1 MSKKKNSVFN
11 FDLRNFDNYINYEK
25 RKKELFKDYQRG
37 YIQQIE
43 DSLNATDA
51 RYKYTKIT
59 GKPETLGEYYANN
72 EYLKNKG
79 KGKVIEDIKNNLQ
92 DKDRILRIEE
102 NRKNH
107 SGSRTINSDESLQKF
122 PDDAIKTQFFVWIK
136 GKADEIYKKLL
147 QEVEEAKKEKGKLI
161 AKDEEKIVAQQK
173 AKSDK
178 NAKNAEEAAAEKIY
192 PTQVER
198 TDYDSHPDE
207 VERRERLIAITH
219 LDNRGDK
226 DRIDFGHSQPGSKKK
241 RFWVDPHSEDKKLYA
256 FYDKDEHLGELEDY
270 KQGVTEYN
278 DYFVINIQYQGILRK
293 TDQIHSDYENGDIII
308 TWYDEDEEYFNRQIE
323 MKEAALKLSQGQRRN
338 FWKVKWSSTQKK
350 IFYTKEGYTDR
361 KGDLIPYYNSEEL
374 PDYDITKGD
383 YFGVPIEKSAPAP
396 ASPSIFGFTESVAA
410 PSQQPQP
417 PVAVPQELTNEWVQ
431 IISKS
436 KGTPYYNNTRTKQS
450 SWVKPPTI
458 PDELYRIGWRTK
470 YVKNKNKYDFDFKPQ
485 EVWNATKMP
494 ENMVRNVENLPVR
507 KNATGWSSALSTR
520 RGYYYYTNNN
530 TGQITYQ
537 DNAVKGGKKT
547 RKGKGKG
554 KGKTMKKNIK
564 VNKSI
569 KKKQRKTKRKGKN

>member
-1 MSKKKNSVFN
+1 MSKKKTF

-79 KGKVIEDIKNNLQ
+79 KVIEDIKNNLQ

-102 NRKNH
+102 NRNYS
-107 SGSRTINSDESLQKF
+107 SGSRTINSDESLQQFPTEDIQAKF
-122 PDDAIKTQFFVWIK
+122 FDWIK
-136 GKADEIYKKLL
+136 EKADEIYLDLRGYNSLTDTQRGTMEIEEYQLKMKRQHEEQEAYQDYLNDLPTHNSNGNTIHYNSNGQRVASWEEEQAHWNSVMADEEITKMQEENWDSQYMREEEKRRKEEKEKPVVSVFDVKKPDRK
-147 QEVEEAKKEKGKLI
+147 EVMRNKLRDRAKKKR
-161 AKDEEKIVAQQK
+161 
-173 AKSDK
+173 
-178 NAKNAEEAAAEKIY
+178 AEAEAAA
-192 PTQVER
+192 R
-198 TDYDSHPDE
+198 
-207 VERRERLIAITH
+207 
-219 LDNRGDK
+219 
-226 DRIDFGHSQPGSKKK
+226 
-241 RFWVDPHSEDKKLYA
+241 
-256 FYDKDEHLGELEDY
+256 
-270 KQGVTEYN
+270 
-278 DYFVINIQYQGILRK
+278 
-293 TDQIHSDYENGDIII
+293 
-308 TWYDEDEEYFNRQIE
+308 
-323 MKEAALKLSQGQRRN
+323 
-338 FWKVKWSSTQKK
+338 
-350 IFYTKEGYTDR
+350 
-361 KGDLIPYYNSEEL
+361 
-374 PDYDITKGD
+374 
-383 YFGVPIEKSAPAP
+383 EKSGSMPAP
-396 ASPSIFGFTESVAA
+396 PPQSFAA
-410 PSQQPQP
+410 PP
-417 PVAVPQELTNEWVQ
+417 PLAVPQELTNEWVEK
-431 IISKS
+431 ISKS
-436 KGTPYYNNTRTKQS
+436 KGTTYYYNTRTTQS

-458 PDELYRIGWRTK
+458 PDELYHIGWRTK
-470 YVKNKNKYDFDFKPQ
+470 YVKNKNKYDFDFKPE

-507 KNATGWSSALSTR
+507 KKATGWSSALSTT

-547 RKGKGKG
+547 RKGKAKG